1 MFAAF
6 VQGPL
11 IRVIP
16 VGIILLAL
24 QRTLFV
30 ELTVDGVI
38 IQVMT
43 AFAAAAGAV
52 GGSERGAVVGFVLG
66 MMFDLVE
73 GTPLGSTAI
82 AMTIAGVVAGLLAL
96 ITPDPQWWL
105 LAIFTGLGA
114 AAAEIAAP
122 VVRVFI
128 GEVEPFD
135 ARLAAVV
142 PTVAVS
148 AALMSPLL
156 VPLARWCLRL
166 KPAEWKESTVDAA
179 T

>member
-1 MFAAF
+1 MLAAF

-24 QRTLFV
+24 QRTFFV
-30 ELTVDGVI
+30 EVTVEGVI

-66 MMFDLVE
+66 IMYDLVE

-96 ITPDPQWWL
+96 IAADPQWWL

-114 AAAEIAAP
+114 AAGEVAAP
-122 VVRVFI
+122 VVRVLI
-128 GEVEPFD
+128 GEAEPFD
-135 ARLAAVV
+135 TRLAVV
-142 PTVAVS
+142 LPTVAVS
-148 AALMSPLL
+148 AALMSPVL

-166 KPAEWKESTVDAA
+166 KPADWKEPTVDAA

>member
-11 IRVIP
+11 IRIIP
-16 VGIILLAL
+16 VGMILLAL
-24 QRTLFV
+24 QRTIFV

-38 IQVMT
+38 LQVMT

-66 MMFDLVE
+66 LMYDLVE
-73 GTPLGSTAI
+73 GTPLGSTAVV
-82 AMTIAGVVAGLLAL
+82 MTVAGVVAGLLAL
-96 ITPDPQWWL
+96 ITPDPQWWM

-114 AAAEIAAP
+114 AAGEIATP
-122 VVRVFI
+122 VVRVLI
-128 GEVEPFD
+128 GEAAPFD
-135 ARLAAVV
+135 ASIATIVPIVALSAVV
-142 PTVAVS
+142 
-148 AALMSPLL
+148 MSPLL

-166 KPAEWKESTVDAA
+166 KPAEGTEPAVDTA